1 MTKTEVDKDLI
12 RELAALMEETGLS
25 EIEIENDD
33 DRMRL
38 VRAGTSAVAA
48 PMAVPMAVSGAAPGA
63 MPAPATAV
71 AAAPAAEG
79 DLSAHP
85 GAVVS
90 PIVGTAYNAPSPDD
104 APFVRIGD
112 NVAAGQTILVIEAM
126 KTFNEI
132 PSPHAGV
139 VRQILFENASPIE
152 YGDVLMIID

>member
-12 RELAALMEETGLS
+12 RELAVLMEETGLS

-38 VRAGTSAVAA
+38 VRT
-48 PMAVPMAVSGAAPGA
+48 GAAPA
-63 MPAPATAV
+63 ATVAIPAAAPATAAAMP
-71 AAAPAAEG
+71 AAAPALTAAATEG
-79 DLSAHP
+79 DLLGHP

-90 PIVGTAYNAPSPDD
+90 PIVGTAYHAPSPDD
-104 APFVRIGD
+104 APFVQIGD
-112 NVAAGQTILVIEAM
+112 KVAAGQAILVIEAM

-132 PSPHAGV
+132 PSPHGGT

>member
-12 RELAALMEETGLS
+12 RELAALMEENGLS

-48 PMAVPMAVSGAAPGA
+48 PMAVSVPAPGA
-63 MPAPATAV
+63 TPAPAAPV
-71 AAAPAAEG
+71 AAAAPAAEG

-104 APFVRIGD
+104 APFVQIGD

>member
-38 VRAGTSAVAA
+38 VRAGTAPAATVAIPAAAAAAAA
-48 PMAVPMAVSGAAPGA
+48 PTPAA
-63 MPAPATAV
+63 
-71 AAAPAAEG
+71 AAAPAAGEG
-79 DLSAHP
+79 DLSGHP

-104 APFVRIGD
+104 APFVQIGD
-112 NVAAGQTILVIEAM
+112 KVTAGQTILVIEAM

-132 PSPHAGV
+132 PSPHGGT

-152 YGDVLMIID
+152 YGDVLMIIE

>member
-1 MTKTEVDKDLI
+1 MAKTKVDKDLI

-38 VRAGTSAVAA
+38 VRAGTAPAATVAIPAAAAAAAA
-48 PMAVPMAVSGAAPGA
+48 PTPAA
-63 MPAPATAV
+63 
-71 AAAPAAEG
+71 AAAPAAGEG
-79 DLSAHP
+79 DLSGHP

-104 APFVRIGD
+104 APFVQIGD
-112 NVAAGQTILVIEAM
+112 KVTAGQTILVIEAM

-132 PSPHAGV
+132 PSPHGGT